1 MPAPGTQLY
10 FIALIPP
17 FPVRDEVQTFKEY
30 FRDHFHSKA
39 ALKSPPHITLHMPF
53 EWKESKEE
61 KLITAL
67 HEFSTGR
74 KEFPVAV
81 YNFSCFEPRVIYID
95 IKPSELLASLQTE
108 LHRFCKI
115 NLNLFNAR
123 YRDLPFHPHLTL
135 AFRDLKKEEFAK
147 AWAEFREKKYSADFL
162 VNNICLLKHNG
173 NQWIPYREFR
183 F

>member
-1 MPAPGTQLY
+1 MPSPGTQLY

-17 FPVRDEVQTFKEY
+17 SPVLEEVQALKEY
-30 FRDHFHSKA
+30 FRDHYHSKA

-53 EWKESKEE
+53 EWKVAKEE
-61 KLITAL
+61 KLVNAL
-67 HEFSTGR
+67 QEFSIAR
-74 KEFPVAV
+74 KEFTISLS
-81 YNFSCFEPRVIYID
+81 NFSCFEPKVIFLD
-95 IKPSELLASLQTE
+95 VRPSDLLVSLQTE

-115 NLNLFNAR
+115 KLNLFNAQ

-135 AFRDLKKEEFAK
+135 AFRDLKKEAFAN

-162 VNNICLLKHNG
+162 VNKIILLKHTG
-173 NQWIPYREFR
+173 NHWTSFREFH

>member
-17 FPVRDEVQTFKEY
+17 SPVIEEVQLLKEY
-30 FRDHFHSKA
+30 FRDRYHSKA

-61 KLITAL
+61 KLLDAL
-67 HEFSTGR
+67 RGFAAGKNKFTVSLQ
-74 KEFPVAV
+74 
-81 YNFSCFEPRVIYID
+81 NFSCFEPRVIYID
-95 IKPSELLASLQTE
+95 VKHSDSLRDLQYD

-115 NLNLFNAR
+115 NLNLFNAQ

-135 AFRDLKKEEFAK
+135 AFRDLKKEAFAQ
-147 AWAEFREKKYSADFL
+147 AWMEFREKKYSADFL
-162 VNNICLLKHNG
+162 TDSITLLKHTG
-173 NQWIPYREFR
+173 IQWSPFHEFH

>member
-17 FPVRDEVQTFKEY
+17 SPVREEVQAYKEY
-30 FRDHFHSKA
+30 FRDHYHSKA
-39 ALKSPPHITLHMPF
+39 ALKSPPHVTLHMPF
-53 EWKESKEE
+53 EWKEAKEK

-67 HEFSTGR
+67 CEFSTG
-74 KEFPVAV
+74 KKPFAISLN
-81 YNFSCFEPRVIYID
+81 NFSCFEPRVIYMD
-95 IKPSELLASLQTE
+95 VNPSDSLAALQAD

-115 NLNLFNAR
+115 NLNLFNAQ

-135 AFRDLKKEEFAK
+135 AFRDLKKEEFVK
-147 AWAEFREKKYSADFL
+147 AWAEFREKKYSAGFL
-162 VNNICLLKHNG
+162 ADKIILLKHNE
-173 NQWIPYREFR
+173 NHWVPFREFH